1 MENQSMQPTKDS
13 EPPAEERPKV
23 GGLVLMILVLV
34 VGLVGL
40 GVLGSVINKEQ
51 VQNIPG
57 GNQDK
62 KPVEMARFASEDEFL
77 SFIEAGSSVGSGLMG
92 MNIGMAE
99 MRTTTSD
106 LAAPMAQESVRDNL
120 AMDTRVS
127 ETNVQ
132 VAGIDEPDIVKTN
145 GEEIFYSRFGV
156 ARILPEPARPSLDV
170 EGTSSSVA
178 PERMIWPAPDQS
190 GGVDVID
197 ALPANEVAQIG
208 EIDAW
213 GEMLLLDNNL
223 IVFENEGI
231 RAFDASDPAK
241 PVETWKLEYEEA
253 GMVTARLFENQLYVV
268 TRKHVGGGCPGPI
281 WRGANELTIACNDI
295 YRPSVPVSV
304 DSTFT
309 LVKLDPTSGEVRG
322 SVSFVGSSSQSV
334 VYMSGENLYVSYS
347 FSGDLVAYMVDFYR
361 EAGSDLV
368 SVEAL
373 EKLERLTEM
382 ELSNEAKMVEMRQI
396 IQADQARMDQ
406 SERRR
411 VENEMSNRL
420 SEFANQRGR
429 ELWRTAIV
437 KIETKD
443 VKMGPVGEV
452 AGEPLN
458 QFSMDEY
465 EGHLRIATTTGSSF
479 GAGESRNDVYVL
491 DEDLKET
498 GAILDLGL
506 DERIYSVR
514 FMEDTGYLV
523 TFKQIDP
530 FYVLDLTDAR
540 NPRVA
545 GELKIPGF
553 SSYLHPLTEEL
564 VLGVGQEDGKVKLS
578 VFDVS
583 NKSNPV
589 EREKYLMDE
598 YWSQVQ
604 SNHRAFLGDSQN
616 QVFFLP
622 AGSSGYIF
630 SYSEGLELL
639 KVVPDIVAERAV
651 YIGNNWYILGQEKL
665 VVLNNSNWE
674 ETANLSLN

>member
-1 MENQSMQPTKDS
+1 MENQPTGSPQES
-13 EPPAEERPKV
+13 ETLTEERPRV
-23 GGLVLMILVLV
+23 GSLVLMILVLV
-34 VGLVGL
+34 MGLVGL
-40 GVLGSVINKEQ
+40 GILGGVLNKGQEQ
-51 VQNIPG
+51 KLPG
-57 GNQDK
+57 ISQDK
-62 KPVEMARFASEDEFL
+62 KPVEMAKFASEDEFRT
-77 SFIEAGSSVGSGLMG
+77 FVEAGGGDGGGLMG
-92 MNIGMAE
+92 MGVGMAE

-106 LAAPMAQESVRDNL
+106 LTAPMAQESVTGNL
-120 AMDTRVS
+120 AFDSRVS

-132 VAGIDEPDIVKTN
+132 VEGIDEPDIVKTN
-145 GEEIFYSRFGV
+145 GEEIYYSRFGL
-156 ARILPEPARPSLDV
+156 ARIMPSPLRPTMDV
-170 EGTSSSVA
+170 GETSSSEA
-178 PERMIWPAPDQS
+178 PERMIWPAPDQ
-190 GGVDVID
+190 GGRVAVID
-197 ALPANEVAQIG
+197 ALPANEVNELG

-213 GEMLLLDNNL
+213 GEMLLVGQNL
-223 IVFENEGI
+223 VVFENEGI
-231 RAFDASDPAK
+231 RAFDTSDPAN
-241 PVETWKLEYEEA
+241 PEETWKLEYEET
-253 GMVTARLFENQLYVV
+253 GMVTARLYENQLYVV
-268 TRKHVGGGCPGPI
+268 TRKYVGGGCPGPI
-281 WRGANELTIACNDI
+281 WHGANELTIACNDI
-295 YRPSVPVSV
+295 YRPNVPVTV

-309 LVKLDPTSGEVRG
+309 LVKLDPTTGQVLG
-322 SVSFVGSSSQSV
+322 NVSFVGSSSQSV
-334 VYMSGENLYVSYS
+334 VYMSGESMYVSYS

-361 EAGSDLV
+361 QVGSDLV

-373 EKLERLTEM
+373 EKLERLAAM
-382 ELSNEAKMVEMRQI
+382 DISNQAKMVEMSQI
-396 IQADQARMDQ
+396 IQTDQARMDQ

-437 KIETKD
+437 KIGTKE

-458 QFSMDEY
+458 QFSLDEY
-465 EGHLRIATTTGSSF
+465 EGFLRVATTTGSSF
-479 GAGESRNDVYVL
+479 GAGKSRNDVYIL
-491 DEDLKET
+491 DENLNVT
-498 GAILDLGL
+498 GEILDLGL

-514 FMEDTGYLV
+514 FMGDTGYLV

-530 FYVLDLTDAR
+530 FYVLDLADVK
-540 NPRVA
+540 NPKVA

-564 VLGVGQEDGKVKLS
+564 VLGVGQEDGRVKLS

-583 NKSNPV
+583 NKNNPV

-630 SYSEGLELL
+630 SYSDGLKLL
-639 KVVPDIVAERAV
+639 KVVPEISAERAV
-651 YIGNNWYILGQEKL
+651 FIGDNWYILGQEKL